1 MPTKAKRKE
10 MWPSSDRRFEPPE
23 KAALPVVEG
32 SSESDRELEVE
43 LRGRH
48 WIPIAAY
55 IAAIF
60 AATSILHVRLPEPKA
75 GTTDPREFSELRARR
90 LVDIMSGYGPKPAG
104 SYACEVQTKKFILG
118 ELEVIRTAAT
128 VKMEITL
135 QNPSG
140 CFDIP
145 RFDTDGFTVCY
156 KNVSNVAVRLTY
168 DEKTFNDP
176 LRVAVLLNCH
186 FDSWPTSSGG
196 SDDLVSCALMLELIR
211 LLSRDKAALVDHDV
225 IFLFN
230 GAEESSL
237 QGAHGFITQH
247 PWRHVVRAFINL
259 EASGSGGR
267 ELLFQAG
274 PSNQWLLN
282 SYLETAVYP
291 HCSIIGQEVFQS
303 GVFPGDTDFRVFRD
317 YGRVPGL
324 DLAFVQNG
332 YWWHTEFDEARRIT
346 PGSIQRAGE
355 NIHATLLH
363 LLQSPYL
370 DNPAEYGDQK
380 YVFFDVL
387 GVFVVVYAESIGNAI
402 NAALVLTAFL
412 KVANHVRRNSEDY
425 KSAVIGY
432 SIVFVTMTSVTLTI
446 TQLTIL
452 ICGAMPWY
460 SLHYLALLIYGL
472 PTIWTGITTMAFLT
486 ANIEMEKREAYAS
499 AIENVHQSMVA
510 VILAFLTAKG
520 VSSGYIFALMLIPMA
535 KGVAPGKK
543 EWSTVTVHLVL
554 YTPTYVM
561 CVYLMSMFLSIFI
574 PIMGQTGSNPEL
586 LVAIFTNFA
595 IYAIV
600 LSMLPLVVIT
610 KNQRQRED
618 STISNFLRMI
628 GGILVTTSAMLA
640 MIHLLYKYPYLHTD
654 DYPMARRIQIF
665 HANREFFNKD
675 EGRLLKDS
683 GIYVIAQDYR
693 GAEDIPFVDGDYSQL
708 KCIYD
713 SPYCEIP
720 LYFPTRNRIQDRHIR
735 FRSLEDINLPETK
748 VNLLQKTEYLNQLVY
763 DFNIKGSGQM
773 SVFIVPQSGYQV
785 ANCSLSAP
793 RKENDDRPLFLFLT
807 CNGDRCGEWTFRLTL
822 ASSSG
827 RNTDE
832 DSQLLLG
839 VASHYLHGNY
849 MQSNAIRR
857 LLAEIGNKRRND
869 TAWAITASAWN
880 VDLRYKYF

>member
-1 MPTKAKRKE
+1 

-230 GAEESSL
+230 G
-237 QGAHGFITQH
+237 
-247 PWRHVVRAFINL
+247 
-259 EASGSGGR
+259 
-267 ELLFQAG
+267 
-274 PSNQWLLN
+274 
-282 SYLETAVYP
+282 
-291 HCSIIGQEVFQS
+291 
-303 GVFPGDTDFRVFRD
+303 
-317 YGRVPGL
+317 
-324 DLAFVQNG
+324 
-332 YWWHTEFDEARRIT
+332 
-346 PGSIQRAGE
+346 E

-412 KVANHVRRNSEDY
+412 KVANHVRRNC
-425 KSAVIGY
+425 K
-432 SIVFVTMTSVTLTI
+432 
-446 TQLTIL
+446 
-452 ICGAMPWY
+452 
-460 SLHYLALLIYGL
+460 LA
-472 PTIWTGITTMAFLT
+472 
-486 ANIEMEKREAYAS
+486 AYAS

-535 KGVAPGKK
+535 KGVGPGKK
-543 EWSTVTVHLVL
+543 EWSMVTVHLVL

-561 CVYLMSMFLSIFI
+561 CVYLTSMFLSIFI
-574 PIMGQTGSNPEL
+574 PIMGRTGSNPEL

-595 IYAIV
+595 IYTIV

-640 MIHLLYKYPYLHTD
+640 MIHLLFKYPYLHTD

-720 LYFPTRNRIQDRHIR
+720 LYFPTRSRIQDRHIR

-763 DFNIKGSGQM
+763 DFNIK
-773 SVFIVPQSGYQV
+773 VPQSGYQV

>member
-1 MPTKAKRKE
+1 
-10 MWPSSDRRFEPPE
+10 
-23 KAALPVVEG
+23 
-32 SSESDRELEVE
+32 
-43 LRGRH
+43 
-48 WIPIAAY
+48 
-55 IAAIF
+55 
-60 AATSILHVRLPEPKA
+60 
-75 GTTDPREFSELRARR
+75 
-90 LVDIMSGYGPKPAG
+90 MSGYGPKPAG

-156 KNVSNVAVRLTY
+156 KN
-168 DEKTFNDP
+168 TFNDP

-237 QGAHGFITQH
+237 QAAI
-247 PWRHVVRAFINL
+247 
-259 EASGSGGR
+259 
-267 ELLFQAG
+267 
-274 PSNQWLLN
+274 
-282 SYLETAVYP
+282 YP

-452 ICGAMPWY
+452 ICGAMPW
-460 SLHYLALLIYGL
+460 L
-472 PTIWTGITTMAFLT
+472 
-486 ANIEMEKREAYAS
+486 AYAS

-561 CVYLMSMFLSIFI
+561 CVYLTSMFLSIFI
-574 PIMGQTGSNPEL
+574 PIMGRTGSNPEL

-595 IYAIV
+595 IYTIV

-763 DFNIKGSGQM
+763 DFNIK
-773 SVFIVPQSGYQV
+773 
-785 ANCSLSAP
+785 AP

-822 ASSSG
+822 AVGIHSFYSFPG
-827 RNTDE
+827 NT
-832 DSQLLLG
+832 
-839 VASHYLHGNY
+839 
-849 MQSNAIRR
+849 I
-857 LLAEIGNKRRND
+857 
-869 TAWAITASAWN
+869 
-880 VDLRYKYF
+880 